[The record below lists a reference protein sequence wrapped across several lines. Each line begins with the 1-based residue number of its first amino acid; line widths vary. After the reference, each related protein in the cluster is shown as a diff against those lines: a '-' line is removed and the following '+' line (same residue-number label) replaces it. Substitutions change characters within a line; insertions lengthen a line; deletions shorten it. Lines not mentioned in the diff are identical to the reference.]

1 MRRPSPALVVALAAL
16 FVALGGPAQ
25 AARLI
30 TGKQIKNHSVTT
42 LDLTRATV
50 RKLRTTPADS
60 ITSKQVRDHT
70 LSASD
75 VAQFAGSFTAA
86 VPAIVKGSCW
96 SQERRFTGADISNSV
111 VLVTP
116 GSAWPREQLAFTV
129 QNSPNADGFI
139 ISGCNRALA
148 NSPAASVVFRY
159 IIFQLP

>member
-1 MRRPSPALVVALAAL
+1 MRRPSPALVVALVAL

-25 AARLI
+25 ASRLI
-30 TGKQIKNHSVTT
+30 TGRQIKNHSVTT

-50 RKLRTTPADS
+50 RKLRATPANS

-70 LSASD
+70 LNAAD
-75 VAQFAGSFTAA
+75 VAQFAGSFTRP
-86 VPAIVKGSCW
+86 VPAIVPRSCW
-96 SQERRFTGADISNSV
+96 SQELRFAGADISNSV

-116 GSAWPREQLAFTV
+116 GSAWPRDQLSFTV
-129 QNSPNADGFI
+129 QNSPNADGFV
-139 ISGCNRALA
+139 ISGCNRGMT